1 MVKAIVGPKGS
12 GKTKRLVQ
20 CINDAVKEE
29 TGALVCIEKGG
40 KLKFD
45 INYQVRLIDAR
56 DYTESGY
63 AFLRGMICGLHAGN
77 FDIAHIF
84 IDTLLKIVG
93 DDVDLDETAAFL
105 QWCEDFGAQHG
116 ISFTVS
122 FTADT
127 AQLPAQ
133 LQKFC

>member
-63 AFLRGMICGLHAGN
+63 AACTPAILTSPIFLSTTC
-77 FDIAHIF
+77 
-84 IDTLLKIVG
+84 
-93 DDVDLDETAAFL
+93 
-105 QWCEDFGAQHG
+105 
-116 ISFTVS
+116 
-122 FTADT
+122 
-127 AQLPAQ
+127 
-133 LQKFC
+133 

>member
-63 AFLRGMICGLHAGN
+63 AFLRGMICGRRSCRNSAER
-77 FDIAHIF
+77 AARF
-84 IDTLLKIVG
+84 I
-93 DDVDLDETAAFL
+93 
-105 QWCEDFGAQHG
+105 
-116 ISFTVS
+116 SS
-122 FTADT
+122 
-127 AQLPAQ
+127 
-133 LQKFC
+133 